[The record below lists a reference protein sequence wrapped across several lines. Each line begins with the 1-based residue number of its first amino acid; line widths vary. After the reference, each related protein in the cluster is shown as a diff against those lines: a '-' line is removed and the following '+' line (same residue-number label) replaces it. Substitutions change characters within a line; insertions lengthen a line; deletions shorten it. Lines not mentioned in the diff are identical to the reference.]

1 MSERDDLDMMVAEFV
16 LGTLPKE
23 ERDALQARRAREPEL
38 EALIQQWE
46 ARLAGML
53 DGVEPVSPGPELFA
67 RIQRTI
73 DQQTDHQYAAPE
85 ARSAAPD
92 NVVSLRKQLTRWRW
106 STAIA
111 SAAALVLVAV
121 LATQPEPDPQAQ
133 SFVAVFQHN
142 DEQPAFLLTVDLNS
156 RQLNIQ
162 PVTAQPQPDKS
173 YQLWMVAEEYGPNPR
188 SVGVIGDNFT
198 LDQAAL
204 RDYDPET
211 LRGATFG
218 ISLEPKGGS
227 PTGQP
232 TGPAIHG
239 FLYPTSADQGKGR
252 N

>member
-1 MSERDDLDMMVAEFV
+1 MSEHDDLDMMVAEFV
-16 LGTLPKE
+16 LGTLPEK

-38 EALIQQWE
+38 EALIQRWE

-53 DGVEPVSPGPELFA
+53 DGVEPVAPGPELFA
-67 RIQRTI
+67 RIQQTI
-73 DQQTDHQYAAPE
+73 EQHTAQQRAAQE
-85 ARSAAPD
+85 VQRAAPD

-121 LATQPEPDPQAQ
+121 LATQPEPDTQAQ

-162 PVTAQPQPDKS
+162 PVTAEPQADKS

-188 SVGVIGDNFT
+188 SVGVIGENFT

>member
-1 MSERDDLDMMVAEFV
+1 MSERDDLDMLVAEFV

-23 ERDALQARRAREPEL
+23 ERESLQARRAREPEI

-46 ARLAGML
+46 TRLAGML
-53 DGVEPVSPGPELFA
+53 DGFEPVEPGPELFA

-73 DQQTDHQYAAPE
+73 DQQTDQQHAEPG

-92 NVVSLRKQLTRWRW
+92 NVVNLRKQVARWRW
-106 STAIA
+106 STAVA

-121 LATQPEPDPQAQ
+121 LATQPEPEPQTQ

-142 DEQPAFLLTVDLNS
+142 DEQPAFLLTVDLDS

-162 PVTAQPQPDKS
+162 PVTAEPEPEKS
-173 YQLWMVAEEYGPNPR
+173 YQLWIVAEGYGPKPR
-188 SVGVIGDNFT
+188 SVGVMGDNFT

-204 RDYDPET
+204 REYDPET
-211 LRGATFG
+211 LRSATFG

-239 FLYPTSADQGKGR
+239 FLYPTAADETAGQ

>member
-1 MSERDDLDMMVAEFV
+1 MSERDDLDMLVAEFV

-23 ERDALQARRAREPEL
+23 ERESLQARRRSEPEL
-38 EALIQQWE
+38 EALIQEWE

-53 DGVEPVSPGPELFA
+53 DAVEPIEPSPELFA
-67 RIQRTI
+67 RIQKTI
-73 DQQTDHQYAAPE
+73 NQQAAAP
-85 ARSAAPD
+85 ATSGAAPD
-92 NVVSLRKQLTRWRW
+92 NVVNLRKQLTRWRW

-121 LATQPEPDPQAQ
+121 LATQPEPEPQAQ

-142 DEQPAFLLTVDLNS
+142 DEQPAFLLTVDLES

-162 PVTAQPQPDKS
+162 PVTAEPEQDKS
-173 YQLWMVAEEYGPNPR
+173 YQLWIVAEELGPSPR
-188 SVGVIGDNFT
+188 SVGVMGENLT
-198 LDQAAL
+198 LDQSAL
-204 RDYDPET
+204 RDYAPEL
-211 LRGATFG
+211 LRDATFG